1 MRDSLLSNP
10 LHNFPVKFTEIEFRL
25 SNSSSDLEFIPHPV
39 LNGFYALGKR
49 TDIVK
54 MKAAVAELDV
64 SNQQEIAIIRYSN
77 LDEARSLLKILVPGV
92 TASREETGE
101 GLRLTGSPAAL
112 EQAKELIDQLDLP
125 LGPSILECKLL
136 RCSDLPV
143 EWRNNWD
150 GRVRET
156 GETVPL
162 RCGRLQLA
170 PENRAFLIASSES
183 HVLASPRVALQ
194 SGDSAQIH
202 IGDKH
207 ITDGTY
213 QDVGLS
219 LTSTITI
226 QEDNLN
232 CCLAGEFVIPDGSPS
247 RTRTLTFDGHVE
259 LKNHETLVL
268 EGLLS
273 PEEARAAVTAVPLLA
288 RLPVLGDLFRHSPSQ
303 ESLWVVVTP
312 ELMK

>member
-1 MRDSLLSNP
+1 MRKWCALFWLALSFASVLSATSLRQEILLERAP
-10 LHNFPVKFTEIEFRL
+10 AARVLEILRARFP
-25 SNSSSDLEFIPHPV
+25 DLEFIPHPV

-54 MKAAVAELDV
+54 MKAAIPE
-64 SNQQEIAIIRYSN
+64 
-77 LDEARSLLKILVPGV
+77 
-92 TASREETGE
+92 
-101 GLRLTGSPAAL
+101 
-112 EQAKELIDQLDLP
+112 LDLP
-125 LGPSILECKLL
+125 LGQIILGCKLL
-136 RCSDLPV
+136 QRTNLPV
-143 EWRNNWD
+143 DWRSNWQ
-150 GRVRET
+150 GRIRES

-162 RCGRLQLA
+162 RCGQLQLA
-170 PENRAFLIASSES
+170 PANRAFLIASSES

-194 SGDSAQIH
+194 SGHSAQIH
-202 IGDKH
+202 IGDKYL
-207 ITDGTY
+207 TGGTY

-219 LTSTITI
+219 LTSIITI

-232 CCLAGEFVIPDGSPS
+232 CCLAGEFVVPDGSTG
-247 RTRTLTFDGHVE
+247 RTRTLTFDKHVE

-288 RLPVLGDLFRHSPSQ
+288 RLPVLGDLFRHSPNQ
-303 ESLWVVVTP
+303 ESLWVMVTP